1 VITVH
6 LNSVSQHRSFIHGL
20 KQYEYVLHQSTGE
33 VAMKVGLLS
42 EAVKATAFQS
52 EV

>member
-1 VITVH
+1 LV
-6 LNSVSQHRSFIHGL
+6 

>member
-1 VITVH
+1 
-6 LNSVSQHRSFIHGL
+6 
-20 KQYEYVLHQSTGE
+20 
-33 VAMKVGLLS
+33 MKVGLLS